1 MYKIMIVDDEPYIVS
16 GLQDLCAD
24 MQEYELDVFC
34 AYSAD
39 EAVARLQATRMD
51 ILITDIQMPGMSG
64 LELAQKVREWWPRT
78 KIIFLTGYN
87 QFDYVQSALRSEA
100 VDFLLKT
107 EDESKIV
114 AAIRRAIRKCNE
126 DSEETRLV
134 EGVKQ
139 RLRAALPV
147 LQKDL
152 LLRLAQGETL
162 SADSRTQK
170 FKELDIPLDADAD
183 CLLAIGR
190 VDEWKH
196 AAGPYDRSLL
206 LYGIQ
211 NIAEEFLSPAVRFQA
226 VIGDAG
232 DFIWLM
238 QPGSAAGGG
247 EEADTVG
254 GGDSWGRCVSF
265 VHGTIDAIQSAC
277 RSLLKQPIS
286 IAAGSS
292 PAPWTSVAAKVR
304 EFSLLLAEG
313 LGTGGEMLVLEN
325 ADARASRDAAAELA
339 GQQLLS
345 APGQAEMM
353 DRLLE
358 SGKQEEFRKLV
369 LEAFAGIPAGRGD
382 MRKETYYAVALRL
395 YACVNRLRRRKEEG
409 ELPARF
415 DLLFHY
421 ERHAGEAAAV
431 WYLLDAAA
439 VLFDQRHDDQ
449 EERTNELVLR
459 LHAYIEQHLSGDVSL
474 TRLGEV
480 VSLNPSYLCRLYKQI
495 TGSILTD
502 FIAETKI
509 GKAKE
514 LLVNSAQLR
523 ITDISKAVGFDSPA
537 YFSRFFKKYTRMT
550 PQEYRDRY

>member
-1 MYKIMIVDDEPYIVS
+1 MFKIMIVDDEPYIVS
-16 GLQDLCAD
+16 GLQDLCED

-34 AYSAD
+34 AYSAT
-39 EAVARLQATRMD
+39 EAVARLQSTRVD
-51 ILITDIQMPGMSG
+51 ILLTDIQMPGMSG

-87 QFDYVQSALRSEA
+87 QFDYAQSALRSEA

-107 EDESKIV
+107 EDEAKIV
-114 AAIRRAIRKCNE
+114 AAIRRAIRKCSE
-126 DSEETRLV
+126 DSEESRLI

-139 RLRAALPV
+139 RLRAAIPV

-162 SADSRTQK
+162 SMESRAQK
-170 FKELDIPLDADAD
+170 FAELGIPLDAAAD

-211 NIAEEFLSPAVRFQA
+211 NIAEEFLSPAIRFQA

-232 DFIWLM
+232 DFIWFM
-238 QPGSAAGGG
+238 QPGAAGDA
-247 EEADTVG
+247 ADE
-254 GGDSWGRCVSF
+254 SWSRCVSF

-277 RSLLKQPIS
+277 RSLLKQPVS
-286 IAAGSS
+286 IAAGSA
-292 PAPWTSVAAKVR
+292 PAPWHSVAAKVR

-325 ADARASRDAAAELA
+325 ADARASREAAAESA
-339 GQQLLS
+339 EQLLLS
-345 APGQAEMM
+345 GPGQAEMM
-353 DRLLE
+353 DRLLDG
-358 SGKQEEFRKLV
+358 GKQEEFRKLV
-369 LEAFAGIPAGRGD
+369 LEAFAGIPSGRGD
-382 MRKETYYAVALRL
+382 LRKETYYAVALRL
-395 YACVNRLRRRKEEG
+395 YAYVNRLRRRREG

-439 VLFDQRHDDQ
+439 ELFSHRSDEQ

-459 LHAYIEQHLSGDVSL
+459 LHDYIEQHLSGDVSL

-502 FIAETKI
+502 FIAEAKI

-514 LLVNSAQLR
+514 LLVKSGQLR

-537 YFSRFFKKYTRMT
+537 YFSRFFKKYTKMT